1 MRCQASIAPQS
12 VQIVFWYNQYMGDH
26 SEYPP
31 TKVIDVESV
40 EDPQVKGLRILARI
54 IARKITRQ
62 NAAINPRIDLPLD
75 DSPEPEDN
83 L

>member
-1 MRCQASIAPQS
+1 
-12 VQIVFWYNQYMGDH
+12 MGEF

-31 TKVIDVESV
+31 TKVFDVESV
-40 EDPQVKGLRILARI
+40 EDPRVNGLRILARI

-75 DSPEPEDN
+75 DLPESEDN